1 MLAGIIPFKM
11 MLIPWY
17 IKILLKEASFA
28 PNEDK
33 IPIIFTLSKIN
44 VKIDIVTLTIA
55 INTIRTVITIMLKS
69 KIETQ
74 LNMFSYFVV
83 IDLTDKL
90 FFSIELNNKEISRGG
105 EYNNLMKTLGY
116 KKQINAFGGA
126 IDLNQLLN

>member
-1 MLAGIIPFKM
+1 MNLNLFWIIEIIIKKMLAGIIPFKM

-28 PNEDK
+28 PSEDK

-74 LNMFSYFVV
+74 LNMFSYLDV

-90 FFSIELNNKEISRGG
+90 FFSNNSNSLIELSIS
-105 EYNNLMKTLGY
+105 NILV
-116 KKQINAFGGA
+116 
-126 IDLNQLLN
+126 LLLEDISIVE